1 MFLLLLLS
9 FGFVCVLVVLDRVLT
24 VLGEWSTSSAAADL
38 RCPTSKFSANPLYV
52 VDVPDVA
59 AAAAAGINST

>member
-1 MFLLLLLS
+1 VFLLLLLS

-38 RCPTSKFSANPLYV
+38 RCPTFKFSANPLYV